1 MTHVLALAGGVG
13 GAKLVLGLSSL
24 LSHERLTVVVNTGD
38 DEEFFGLHVSPD
50 IDTVSYNLAGISN
63 IESGWGIE
71 GESFRM
77 LQRLESLGVD
87 TWFKL
92 GDLDLA
98 THVRRT
104 QLLRSG
110 HTLSDTTGII
120 CRSMG
125 INQEIIPMT
134 DGQVRTVLQTT
145 EGSLKFQEYFVQRKC
160 EPIVTD
166 ITYTGSE
173 LYEASSGFKRA
184 IDVSNA
190 LVFCPSNPFLSIAP
204 MLVLKDIRKKIAA
217 FTGPRVVVSPVI
229 GGRALKGPTSKI
241 LEELDYEVSSL
252 GIARMYRG
260 ICDTFVLD
268 NTDIG
273 FEADIRKLGMDVCVT
288 DTIMESL
295 EDKIG
300 LARVIL
306 EICN

>member
-1 MTHVLALAGGVG
+1 VTHVLALAGGVG

-24 LSHERLTVVVNTGD
+24 LSQERLTVVVNTGD

-173 LYEASSGFKRA
+173 LYEASSGFIRA
-184 IDVSNA
+184 IDVSDA

-204 MLVLKDIRKKIAA
+204 MLALKDIRKKIAA

>member
-24 LSHERLTVVVNTGD
+24 LSQERLTVVVNTGD

-63 IESGWGIE
+63 IEAGWGIE

-241 LEELDYEVSSL
+241 LEELDHEVSSL
-252 GIARMYRG
+252 GIARMYQG

-288 DTIMESL
+288 DTIMESI

>member
-1 MTHVLALAGGVG
+1 VTHVLALAGGVG

-173 LYEASSGFKRA
+173 LYEASSGFIRA
-184 IDVSNA
+184 IDVSDA

-204 MLVLKDIRKKIAA
+204 MLALKDIRKKIAA

>member
-24 LSHERLTVVVNTGD
+24 LSQERLTVVVNTGD

-63 IESGWGIE
+63 IEAGWGIE

-125 INQEIIPMT
+125 INHEIIPMT

-184 IDVSNA
+184 IDVSDV

-204 MLVLKDIRKKIAA
+204 MLALKDIRKKIAA

-241 LEELDYEVSSL
+241 LEELDHEVSSL
-252 GIARMYRG
+252 GIARMYQG

-288 DTIMESL
+288 DTIMESI

>member
-173 LYEASSGFKRA
+173 LYEASSGFIRA
-184 IDVSNA
+184 IDVSDA

-204 MLVLKDIRKKIAA
+204 MLALKDIRKKIAA

-268 NTDIG
+268 NTDIE

>member
-50 IDTVSYNLAGISN
+50 IDTVSYNLAGIAN
-63 IESGWGIE
+63 IEAGWGIE

-173 LYEASSGFKRA
+173 LYEASSGFIRA
-184 IDVSNA
+184 IDVSDA

-204 MLVLKDIRKKIAA
+204 MLALKDIRKKIAA

>member
-1 MTHVLALAGGVG
+1 M
-13 GAKLVLGLSSL
+13 
-24 LSHERLTVVVNTGD
+24 
-38 DEEFFGLHVSPD
+38 
-50 IDTVSYNLAGISN
+50 
-63 IESGWGIE
+63 
-71 GESFRM
+71 
-77 LQRLESLGVD
+77 
-87 TWFKL
+87 
-92 GDLDLA
+92 
-98 THVRRT
+98 
-104 QLLRSG
+104 
-110 HTLSDTTGII
+110 SDTTGII

-125 INQEIIPMT
+125 VNQEIIPMT

-184 IDVSNA
+184 IDVSDA

-273 FEADIRKLGMDVCVT
+273 YQADIRKLGMDV
-288 DTIMESL
+288 
-295 EDKIG
+295 
-300 LARVIL
+300 
-306 EICN
+306 

>member
-24 LSHERLTVVVNTGD
+24 LSQERLTVVVNTGD

-63 IESGWGIE
+63 IEAGWGIE

-125 INQEIIPMT
+125 INHAIIPMT

-145 EGSLKFQEYFVQRKC
+145 EGSLKFQEYFVKRKC

-184 IDVSNA
+184 IDVSDV

-204 MLVLKDIRKKIAA
+204 MLALKDIRKKNCG
-217 FTGPRVVVSPVI
+217 FYWSSCSRVTGYWRQGAQRSY
-229 GGRALKGPTSKI
+229 LKDSRRI
-241 LEELDYEVSSL
+241 RS
-252 GIARMYRG
+252 RG
-260 ICDTFVLD
+260 IFVG
-268 NTDIG
+268 NSTNVSG
-273 FEADIRKLGMDVCVT
+273 NM
-288 DTIMESL
+288 
-295 EDKIG
+295 
-300 LARVIL
+300 
-306 EICN
+306 

>member
-63 IESGWGIE
+63 IEAGWGIE

-241 LEELDYEVSSL
+241 LEELDHEVSSL
-252 GIARMYRG
+252 GIARMYQG

-268 NTDIG
+268 NTDIE

-306 EICN
+306 EICK

>member
-173 LYEASSGFKRA
+173 LYEASSGFIRA
-184 IDVSNA
+184 IDVSDA

-204 MLVLKDIRKKIAA
+204 MLALKDIRKKIAA